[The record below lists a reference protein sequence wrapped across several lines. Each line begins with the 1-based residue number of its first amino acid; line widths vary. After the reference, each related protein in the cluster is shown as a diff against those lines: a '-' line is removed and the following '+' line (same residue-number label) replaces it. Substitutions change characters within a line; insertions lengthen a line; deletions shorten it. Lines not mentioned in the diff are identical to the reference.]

1 MEAPGQ
7 PLEGPRASQPAAQRD
22 GHSPDRAPTRC
33 VWCGA
38 PLDGSARHLAGRTR
52 CATCG
57 VATTDPWPGAES
69 LERAYARYRP
79 ESGRFSGVGDAVLRR
94 TRARLAR
101 RVDRLAPAGRVLDV
115 GAGDGTLIDALRARG
130 REVLGLER
138 DARHE
143 AVREGTVFDV
153 EGSWSAI
160 VFWHSLEHLPAPRA
174 DLDEAA
180 AKLEPG
186 GALLVAVPNTE
197 SLQARLFGDRWLH
210 LDLPRHLAHIPA
222 SALVERLGS
231 LGLDVTRVSH
241 WRGGQIVFGWLHGV
255 VGWLPGRPSLYDAIR
270 APDARSE
277 PITSVERAVAL
288 GVATLLLGPALL
300 ASGVEIAMR
309 RGGTVYVEAHG

>member
-7 PLEGPRASQPAAQRD
+7 PLEGPRAPRPASRCD
-22 GHSPDRAPTRC
+22 GRSPERVPTLC

-38 PLDGSARHLAGRTR
+38 DLDGSARRLAGRTR
-52 CATCG
+52 CADCG
-57 VATTDPWPGAES
+57 VATTDPWPGIET

-79 ESGRFSGVGDAVLRR
+79 ESGRFSGAGDAVLRR

-101 RVDRLAPAGRVLDV
+101 RVDRVAPPGRVLDV

-130 REVLGLER
+130 RDALGLER
-138 DARHE
+138 DVRHE
-143 AVREGTVFDV
+143 AIRDGSISDI

-160 VFWHSLEHLPAPRA
+160 VFWHSLEHLPAPGA

-197 SLQARLFGDRWLH
+197 SLQAMLFGDRWLH

-255 VGWLPGRPSLYDAIR
+255 VGWLPGHPNLYDAIR

-277 PITSVERAVAL
+277 PMTSVERAVAL